1 MRSLAALLLA
11 LLLATHGAAAN
22 DQWPGVYISNQIT
35 RATVHIA
42 LAGAAGWLAK
52 PGCRTVLEEFRD
64 QSGILL
70 SDRVAE
76 LGVDV
81 VSYLE
86 RLRFRDGSFAPPCAK
101 PATVMFT
108 TPGSKVV
115 YVCGRQLERL
125 ARQDRGYLS
134 VLVIH
139 EVLHTLGLG
148 ENPPSSNTITVR
160 VANRCRN

>member
-1 MRSLAALLLA
+1 MRSFAALLLA
-11 LLLATHGAAAN
+11 LVAR
-22 DQWPGVYISNQIT
+22 YT
-35 RATVHIA
+35 RRRCQRSVARRLHLQPDHAGDVHLA
-42 LAGAAGWLAK
+42 LAGAAGWLEK

-70 SDRVAE
+70 SDRIAE
-76 LGVDV
+76 LGIDLIT
-81 VSYLE
+81 YLE
-86 RLRFRDGSFAPPCAK
+86 RLRFRDGSLAPPCAK
-101 PATVMFT
+101 PTTVMFT

-115 YVCGRQLERL
+115 FVCGRQLERM

-148 ENPPSSNTITVR
+148 ENPPSSNTITIR
-160 VANRCRN
+160 VTNRCR

>member
-1 MRSLAALLLA
+1 MRLLAALLLA
-11 LLLATHGAAAN
+11 LLLATRGAAAN
-22 DQWPGVYISNQIT
+22 EQWPGVYISNQIT
-35 RATVHIA
+35 RATLRVA

-52 PGCRTVLEEFRD
+52 PGCRSVLEEFRD

-70 SDRVAE
+70 SDRIAE
-76 LGVDV
+76 LGIDLVT
-81 VSYLE
+81 YLE

-101 PATVMFT
+101 PTTVMFT

-115 YVCGRQLERL
+115 FVCGRQLERM

-139 EVLHTLGLG
+139 EILHTLGLG

-160 VANRCRN
+160 VANRCR

>member
-1 MRSLAALLLA
+1 MRSFAALLLA

-22 DQWPGVYISNQIT
+22 DRWPGVYISNQMT
-35 RATVHIA
+35 RATMSLA
-42 LAGAAGWLAK
+42 LAAAAGWLEK
-52 PGCRTVLEEFRD
+52 PGCRSVLEEFRD

-70 SDRVAE
+70 SDRIAE
-76 LGVDV
+76 LGIDAIT
-81 VSYLE
+81 YLE
-86 RLRFRDGSFAPPCAK
+86 RLRFRDGSLAPPCAK
-101 PATVMFT
+101 PTTVMFT

-115 YVCGRQLERL
+115 FVCGRQLERL

-148 ENPPSSNTITVR
+148 ENPPSSATITIR
-160 VANRCRN
+160 VQNRCR